1 MEIRRATVE
10 DLADI
15 FTCNINAFKN
25 YITLINR
32 APAPMMVDFSA
43 ELKNNDLFVA
53 CENNEILRFA
63 LIQDTNDDF
72 M

>member
-1 MEIRRATVE
+1 MEIRRATIE

-32 APAPMMVDFSA
+32 APSPMMVDFSA
-43 ELKNNDLFVA
+43 ELKIMIYLLLAKTMKFLV
-53 CENNEILRFA
+53 LH
-63 LIQDTNDDF
+63 
-72 M
+72 